1 MNPSYHPDGL
11 TEAMIDDLI
20 EEVFAEVKPR
30 TQPIHL
36 QADDVAAAR
45 RVRRLKNRAS
55 RELLRSTPLI
65 TEAASFDGEAA

>member
-1 MNPSYHPDGL
+1 MSPSYHPDGL

-65 TEAASFDGEAA
+65 TEAASFEGEAA

>member
-11 TEAMIDDLI
+11 TEAMIDALI

-55 RELLRSTPLI
+55 RELLRSTQLI
-65 TEAASFDGEAA
+65 TGTASFDGEAA

>member
-20 EEVFAEVKPR
+20 QEVFAEVKPR

-55 RELLRSTPLI
+55 RELLRSTQLI

>member
-45 RVRRLKNRAS
+45 RIRRLKNRAS